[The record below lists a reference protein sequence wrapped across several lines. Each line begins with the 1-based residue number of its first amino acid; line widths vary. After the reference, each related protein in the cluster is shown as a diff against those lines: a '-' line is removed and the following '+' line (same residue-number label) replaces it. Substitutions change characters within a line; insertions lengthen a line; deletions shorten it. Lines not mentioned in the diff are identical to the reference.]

1 MSDLIVLAFAN
12 EADAIKMRDKLFE
25 LKQEQLIQLAD
36 AVFAVRKPDGKIK
49 VKQEVRLAGNSE
61 ASGASQGLLL
71 DFVFW
76 MSWQEIAVSAAANA
90 PNDLR
95 GYIGL
100 DDKFVKEVNR
110 IMEQGHAVLF
120 LLATKFSED
129 KVLDQLQEVNA
140 TILKRSL
147 SKEDEAI
154 LKETFGR

>member
-1 MSDLIVLAFAN
+1 
-12 EADAIKMRDKLFE
+12 
-25 LKQEQLIQLAD
+25 
-36 AVFAVRKPDGKIK
+36 
-49 VKQEVRLAGNSE
+49 
-61 ASGASQGLLL
+61 
-71 DFVFW
+71 

-147 SKEDEAI
+147 SKEDEAV
-154 LKETFGR
+154 LKEVFGR

>member
-147 SKEDEAI
+147 SKEDEAV
-154 LKETFGR
+154 LKEVFGR